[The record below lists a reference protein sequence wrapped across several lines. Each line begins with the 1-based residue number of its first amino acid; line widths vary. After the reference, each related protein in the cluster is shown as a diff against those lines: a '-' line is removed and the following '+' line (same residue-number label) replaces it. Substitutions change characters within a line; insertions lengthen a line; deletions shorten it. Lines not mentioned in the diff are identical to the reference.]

1 VSIKLTGIH
10 KAFGSKKILRGLD
23 LQVEDGE
30 TVSLVGFSGAGKS
43 VTLKHIAG
51 LLMPDRGTVVVDG
64 NEVPTMK
71 REDLYKLRLDMGYV
85 FQFAA
90 LFDSMTIGDNVA
102 MGLRKKGGMKEN
114 EIRDRV
120 AESLG
125 RVGLDGFEK
134 RFPAE
139 LSGGQKKRAGLARAI
154 AYRPKYLLYDE
165 PTSGLDPVTTE
176 VIDRL
181 IIKMKEELGVTSLVI
196 THDMK
201 SAYAI
206 SDRIAMLF
214 EGQVV
219 EVGTPEQIQ
228 RTDNRIVRGF
238 VEGRPEMI
246 EEAQAAAEA
255 EPAASDG
262 QHAQEGPGHHAGGR
276 HAQPQHGGHADGHRG
291 QGPQGRDA

>member
-1 VSIKLTGIH
+1 MSIQLVDVH
-10 KAFGSKKILRGLD
+10 KAFGAKKILRGLSLD
-23 LQVEDGE
+23 VEDGE

-51 LLMPDRGTVVVDG
+51 LLMPDRGTVTVDG

-71 REDLYKLRLDMGYV
+71 REDLYKLRLEMGYV

-102 MGLRKKGGMKEN
+102 MGLRKKGGMSET
-114 EIRDRV
+114 EIRDQV
-120 AESLG
+120 AQSLG

-206 SDRIAMLF
+206 SDKIAMLF
-214 EGQVV
+214 NGRVV
-219 EVGTPEQIQ
+219 EVGTPQEIQ
-228 RTDNRIVRGF
+228 KTENRIVRGF
-238 VEGRPEMI
+238 VEGRPEMVEQA
-246 EEAQAAAEA
+246 EEEEAEA
-255 EPAASDG
+255 EAEAERSRAAGHSGGG
-262 QHAQEGPGHHAGGR
+262 QH
-276 HAQPQHGGHADGHRG
+276 GHRHHG
-291 QGPQGRDA
+291 EPGGNIGHGPHGRDAQ